1 MPNFEIWLGNF
12 FFPFSCCLLL
22 RALWQNWKAKK
33 IYSFLKD
40 FDEIPVYYLCY
51 RGNSSCETIISISLS
66 KLWSLIVLWC
76 KIQPKT
82 ELTLFSQCRALMCI
96 TFHVIFLMPERRKQ
110 LKFSFVFL
118 HPTMLGLN
126 KKVIPFSSE
135 ESNVAPYFESC
146 LWRVKETPIETDLK
160 PL

>member
-1 MPNFEIWLGNF
+1 MTRKLFLPF
-12 FFPFSCCLLL
+12 FVLLASKSS

-110 LKFSFVFL
+110 FKFSFIFL
-118 HPTMLGLN
+118 HPKCWVWIKKSFSFLLKKAMLLHIL
-126 KKVIPFSSE
+126 KAAFE
-135 ESNVAPYFESC
+135 E
-146 LWRVKETPIETDLK
+146 WRRLQ
-160 PL
+160 